1 MRTVSN
7 RLRQP
12 VMYNYPV
19 DRSCQPVKRLLAVMN
34 GTLSMT
40 IISRPFSSGD
50 LVAGHTALDLVN
62 TVTARNTPAP
72 RDWLDGYPRLLEWA
86 KLANVCEEKVLAL
99 LGKQAADA
107 LDDAEGALERLKEF
121 REALHTA
128 YGALILGKRVPQP
141 ILDEIDAIWREAHS
155 RIRLEYS
162 AGRIVARVSL
172 ERSGLDLIRDCVA
185 GGAVELLR
193 SFPTDR
199 ARVCRGEACG
209 WLFIDSSKG
218 GQRVWCDM
226 AVCGNAAKTRR
237 HQENAKRRRRRGH
250 S

>member
-1 MRTVSN
+1 MSAH
-7 RLRQP
+7 P
-12 VMYNYPV
+12 
-19 DRSCQPVKRLLAVMN
+19 
-34 GTLSMT
+34 SMT
-40 IISRPFSSGD
+40 IISRAFSPGD

-62 TVTARNTPAP
+62 TVTARNTPTP

-86 KLANVCEEKVLAL
+86 KLANVAEERVLVL
-99 LGKQAADA
+99 LRKQADES
-107 LDDAEGALERLKEF
+107 LDDAEGALTRLKQF

-128 YGALILGKRVPQP
+128 YGALIAGKRVPQ
-141 ILDEIDAIWREAHS
+141 LLVDEIDAIWREAHS
-155 RIRLEYS
+155 RFRLEYS
-162 AGRIVARVSL
+162 EGRVVARANL

-185 GGAVELLR
+185 GSAVELLR
-193 SFPTDR
+193 ALPTDR

-237 HQENAKRRRRRGH
+237 HQESAKRRRRH
-250 S
+250 

>member
-1 MRTVSN
+1 MSATTS
-7 RLRQP
+7 
-12 VMYNYPV
+12 
-19 DRSCQPVKRLLAVMN
+19 
-34 GTLSMT
+34 SMT
-40 IISRPFSSGD
+40 IISRPFSPGD

-86 KLANVCEEKVLAL
+86 KLAKVADEQVLVL
-99 LGKQAADA
+99 LGKEAANSVDE
-107 LDDAEGALERLKEF
+107 AEGALMRLKRF

-128 YGALILGKRVPQP
+128 YAALIAGKRVPQLA
-141 ILDEIDAIWREAHS
+141 LDEIDATWREAHG
-155 RIRLEYS
+155 RMRLEYNKERV
-162 AGRIVARVSL
+162 AARVNV
-172 ERSGLDLIRDCVA
+172 ERSGLDLIRDYVA
-185 GGAVELLR
+185 IGAVELLQ
-193 SFPTDR
+193 SLPTDR

-237 HQENAKRRRRRGH
+237 FQQNAKRQRRRK
-250 S
+250 

>member
-1 MRTVSN
+1 MSDAPSFT
-7 RLRQP
+7 
-12 VMYNYPV
+12 
-19 DRSCQPVKRLLAVMN
+19 
-34 GTLSMT
+34 SMA
-40 IISRPFSSGD
+40 IISRPFSPGD

-62 TVTARNTPAP
+62 TVTARNTAKP

-86 KLANVCEEKVLAL
+86 KLANVTGDEV
-99 LGKQAADA
+99 
-107 LDDAEGALERLKEF
+107 LERLAKQATGLLEEGERSLTRLKQL

-128 YGALILGKRVPQP
+128 YVALISGKRVRQAT
-141 ILDEIDAIWREAHS
+141 LEEIDAIWREAQS

-162 AGRIVARVSL
+162 AGRISARVTI

-185 GGAVELLR
+185 GPAIELLR
-193 SFPTDR
+193 SLPMDR

-237 HQENAKRRRRRGH
+237 HQENTKRRRRPRG

>member
-1 MRTVSN
+1 MSDNTS
-7 RLRQP
+7 
-12 VMYNYPV
+12 
-19 DRSCQPVKRLLAVMN
+19 
-34 GTLSMT
+34 SMT
-40 IISRPFSSGD
+40 IISRPFSPGD

-62 TVTARNTPAP
+62 TVTARNTPVP

-86 KLANVCEEKVLAL
+86 KLAQIGEDKGLAL
-99 LGKQAADA
+99 LGKQATES
-107 LDDAEGALERLKEF
+107 LDGAAGALARLKEF

-128 YGALILGKRVPQP
+128 YGALISGKRVPQRV
-141 ILDEIDAIWREAHS
+141 LDEIDAVWREAQS

-162 AGRIVARVSL
+162 EGRVTARASI
-172 ERSGLDLIRDCVA
+172 ERSGLDLIRDSVA
-185 GGAVELLR
+185 SGAVELLR
-193 SFPTDR
+193 SLPTDR

-237 HQENAKRRRRRGH
+237 FQENSKRRRRRG

>member
-1 MRTVSN
+1 MNSN
-7 RLRQP
+7 P
-12 VMYNYPV
+12 
-19 DRSCQPVKRLLAVMN
+19 
-34 GTLSMT
+34 SMT
-40 IISRPFSSGD
+40 VISRPFSPGD
-50 LVAGHTALDLVN
+50 LVGGHTALDLVN

-72 RDWLDGYPRLLEWA
+72 RDWLDGYPRVLEWA
-86 KLANVCEEKVLAL
+86 KLANVAEEKVLML
-99 LGKQAADA
+99 LGKRAADSS
-107 LDDAEGALERLKEF
+107 DDAEGALTRLKQF

-128 YGALILGKRVPQP
+128 YGALISGKRVPQL

-162 AGRIVARVSL
+162 EGRVAARASL

-185 GGAVELLR
+185 GSAVELLR
-193 SFPTDR
+193 SLPTDR

-237 HQENAKRRRRRGH
+237 FQENEKRRRRRGRE
-250 S
+250 

>member
-1 MRTVSN
+1 MNSN
-7 RLRQP
+7 P
-12 VMYNYPV
+12 
-19 DRSCQPVKRLLAVMN
+19 
-34 GTLSMT
+34 SMT
-40 IISRPFSSGD
+40 VISRPFSPGD
-50 LVAGHTALDLVN
+50 LVGGHTALDLVN

-86 KLANVCEEKVLAL
+86 KLANVAEEKVLML
-99 LGKQAADA
+99 LGKRAADS
-107 LDDAEGALERLKEF
+107 LDDAEGALTRLKQF

-128 YGALILGKRVPQP
+128 YGALISGKRVPQL

-162 AGRIVARVSL
+162 EGGIAARASL

-185 GGAVELLR
+185 ASAVELLR
-193 SFPTDR
+193 SLPTDR
-199 ARVCRGEACG
+199 ARVCRGEECG

-237 HQENAKRRRRRGH
+237 FQESAKRRRRRGH
-250 S
+250 

>member
-1 MRTVSN
+1 
-7 RLRQP
+7 
-12 VMYNYPV
+12 
-19 DRSCQPVKRLLAVMN
+19 MN
-34 GTLSMT
+34 GTPSMT

-107 LDDAEGALERLKEF
+107 LDDAEGALDRLKEF

-128 YGALILGKRVPQP
+128 YGALILGKRVPQL

-193 SFPTDR
+193 SLPADR

-237 HQENAKRRRRRGH
+237 HQENAQRRRRRGH
-250 S
+250 

>member
-1 MRTVSN
+1 MSDAPSFT
-7 RLRQP
+7 
-12 VMYNYPV
+12 
-19 DRSCQPVKRLLAVMN
+19 
-34 GTLSMT
+34 SMA
-40 IISRPFSSGD
+40 IISRPFSPGD

-62 TVTARNTPAP
+62 TVTARNTATP

-86 KLANVCEEKVLAL
+86 KLANVT
-99 LGKQAADA
+99 
-107 LDDAEGALERLKEF
+107 DDEVLERLAKQATGLLEEGERSLTRLKQL

-128 YGALILGKRVPQP
+128 YVALISGKRVRQAT
-141 ILDEIDAIWREAHS
+141 LEEIDAIWREAQS

-162 AGRIVARVSL
+162 AGRISARVTI

-185 GGAVELLR
+185 GPAIELLR
-193 SFPTDR
+193 SLPMDR

-237 HQENAKRRRRRGH
+237 HQENTKRRRRPRG

>member
-1 MRTVSN
+1 
-7 RLRQP
+7 
-12 VMYNYPV
+12 
-19 DRSCQPVKRLLAVMN
+19 MN
-34 GTLSMT
+34 DNSSMT
-40 IISRPFSSGD
+40 IISRPFSPGD
-50 LVAGHTALDLVN
+50 LVGGHTALDLVN

-86 KLANVCEEKVLAL
+86 KLANVADEKVLTL
-99 LGKQAADA
+99 LGRRAAESV
-107 LDDAEGALERLKEF
+107 DDAEGALTRLKQF

-128 YGALILGKRVPQP
+128 YGALISGKRVPQ
-141 ILDEIDAIWREAHS
+141 LVLGEIDTIWRQAHS

-162 AGRIVARVSL
+162 EGHIAARPSL

-185 GGAVELLR
+185 GVAVQLLQ
-193 SFPTDR
+193 SLPHDR
-199 ARVCRGEACG
+199 ARVCHGEACG

-250 S
+250 